1 MYFALFALM
10 VLSTCIELG
19 NVGGWL
25 MMHPCYC
32 RLDDAARWGAMWARA
47 FGEFPPT
54 IGTVGARVI
63 VPVGTTCSKLAMHSI
78 TLHYMTACLNG
89 IQETEYPL
97 FDHEG
102 RPDPPTRHFAT
113 GQ

>member
-25 MMHPCYC
+25 MMHHC
-32 RLDDAARWGAMWARA
+32 RLDDAARGGVRWARA

-54 IGTVGARVI
+54 
-63 VPVGTTCSKLAMHSI
+63 KLA
-78 TLHYMTACLNG
+78 
-89 IQETEYPL
+89 
-97 FDHEG
+97 
-102 RPDPPTRHFAT
+102 R
-113 GQ
+113 